1 MFSSKR
7 LIVICDINTTQDKE
21 TGNRKKVVDN
31 ACKVV
36 CNKDLVGI
44 QTQQLAQSQN
54 MVFQY
59 TLELDRMFYN
69 NQKYLYLEK
78 GVYEIKNIAKG
89 SKPHLCKLSVTA
101 LHDEDIKRAIE
112 EYLQ

>member
-1 MFSSKR
+1 MYTTKR
-7 LIVICDINTTQDKE
+7 QILICDINSVQDKE
-21 TGNRKKVVDN
+21 TGNRKKVVAN
-31 ACKVV
+31 AKKIV
-36 CNKDLVGI
+36 CDKDFVGI
-44 QTQQLAQSQN
+44 VTQQLAQSQN

-69 NQKYLYLEK
+69 NQKYIYLEK
-78 GVYEIKNIAKG
+78 NVYEIKNLAKG